1 MAQDALPPASGSNG
15 SRAPRELMEAI
26 MPHRRLLTS
35 ATSALV
41 LMLAATVH
49 AAPQAA
55 APAPRSD
62 AAASALKDLKA
73 LPPADQKRF
82 AAGRFLGF
90 YALNGQDTGDVC
102 KAEGVDLTA
111 YVSAFQRKHI
121 PEYAQAGKIMAA
133 AGVTPEQMAAAADRS
148 RLDDN
153 VRHSLLDLAAAIHKT
168 TVADAC
174 SFIGAH
180 VDAAVA
186 GQSFA
191 EQNPE
196 IEAVLMAI

>member
-1 MAQDALPPASGSNG
+1 
-15 SRAPRELMEAI
+15 
-26 MPHRRLLTS
+26 MPYRRLFVSAASALFVVLTTS
-35 ATSALV
+35 A
-41 LMLAATVH
+41 H
-49 AAPQAA
+49 ASPQSTP
-55 APAPRSD
+55 PAPRSD
-62 AAASALKDLKA
+62 AAASALKDVKA
-73 LPPADQKRF
+73 LPAADQKRF

-90 YALNGQDTGDVC
+90 YALNGQNTGDIC

-133 AGVTPEQMAAAADRS
+133 AGVTPEQMAAAADRP

-174 SFIGAH
+174 GFIAAH

-196 IEAVLMAI
+196 IEAILMAN